1 MKLRLPLFLAAGA
14 APVIASAHPG
24 HGDHDF
30 GWDYSSSALH
40 LLMDH
45 GHWVLGVVALG
56 VIVYALRSD
65 RKRQ

>member
-1 MKLRLPLFLAAGA
+1 MKLRPSLFFAASLM
-14 APVIASAHPG
+14 PVMASAHPG

-45 GHWVLGVVALG
+45 GHWVLGVVVIG
-56 VIVYALRSD
+56 VIVHALRSD